1 MSDNKEPFIRPR
13 TRNVR
18 AARERRIGEF
28 AEVQRSR
35 REWINFCE
43 LREWYRNAT
52 GRTARDGE
60 EALRAAVEAGDFEGP
75 PGRSR
80 IMYLHPYLRLQ
91 MQRRLT
97 RDMLQGAIAADENR
111 VWSDYLACCWISRD
125 DARAWFESQNIEPPA
140 VLRKRVEPAQELPKG
155 GGLAQAELST
165 PGGNGS
171 PYQER
176 SNAVGRSCG
185 CGRGGARQ
193 RWRHNPFQADAV
205 GKALPNSPESVGAA
219 PLRINLNK
227 SDDVKAR
234 HPVGTPRSGIVP
246 LDATGC
252 IWMEKTNTTTIP
264 KISLTPAEAAAS
276 TGFSRTRIFAEIKA
290 GRLIARGAGKSTVI
304 ETPELVRWVQ
314 SLPRRRPAP
323 AGDPRQQP
331 S

>member
-155 GGLAQAELST
+155 GGLAQANSALLEEMAALIKKDPTLS
-165 PGGNGS
+165 
-171 PYQER
+171 
-176 SNAVGRSCG
+176 V
-185 CGRGGARQ
+185 
-193 RWRHNPFQADAV
+193 
-205 GKALPNSPESVGAA
+205 
-219 PLRINLNK
+219 
-227 SDDVKAR
+227 
-234 HPVGTPRSGIVP
+234 
-246 LDATGC
+246 
-252 IWMEKTNTTTIP
+252 
-264 KISLTPAEAAAS
+264 EAAAAAVAARAKGGGTTHS
-276 TGFSRTRIFAEIKA
+276 KQTRLAKRYRIRQRASE
-290 GRLIARGAGKSTVI
+290 
-304 ETPELVRWVQ
+304 
-314 SLPRRRPAP
+314 RRR
-323 AGDPRQQP
+323 
-331 S
+331 SE